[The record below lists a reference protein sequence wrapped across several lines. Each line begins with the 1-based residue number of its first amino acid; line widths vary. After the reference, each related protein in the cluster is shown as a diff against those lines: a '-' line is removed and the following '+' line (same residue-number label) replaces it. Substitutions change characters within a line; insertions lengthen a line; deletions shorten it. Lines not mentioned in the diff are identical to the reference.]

1 MTIANVFLSDTQKV
15 GMSSEINVLYDY
27 VIPPLAKRIEGDFA
41 DEAEANLMCEYISL
55 TDLSQ
60 DDFNFAY
67 SLFVNACNNEK
78 SLKPY
83 LVQFEKAFQSD
94 PRYKQP

>member
-27 VIPPLAKRIEGDFA
+27 LIPPLAKRIGGDFA

-55 TDLSQ
+55 SELNKDE
-60 DDFNFAY
+60 FKFAY
-67 SLFVNACNNEK
+67 ELVMNACDKEELLMPYK
-78 SLKPY
+78 PALKNA
-83 LVQFEKAFQSD
+83 FESD
-94 PRYKQP
+94 VRF